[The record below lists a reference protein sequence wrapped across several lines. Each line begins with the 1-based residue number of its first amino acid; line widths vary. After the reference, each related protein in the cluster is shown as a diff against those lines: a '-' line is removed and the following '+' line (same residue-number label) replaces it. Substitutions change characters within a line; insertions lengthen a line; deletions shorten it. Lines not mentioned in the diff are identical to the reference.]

1 MTQKSFPISAEFM
14 AAANTT
20 PEQYLKDYGQS
31 IESTEASDAF
41 WAKRAEL
48 IDWIKKPTK
57 VSNVNYDLDDF
68 HIKWFEDGELNISVN
83 CLDRHLEENPYK
95 PAIIWEGDHPSLH
108 KIISFKELHEAVC
121 RLGNSLR
128 KLGVVKGDRVTLYM
142 PMIPEAM
149 VAMLACARIG
159 AVHSV
164 VICGF
169 SAESLGNR

>member
-57 VSNVNYDLDDF
+57 VSNVNYDL
-68 HIKWFEDGELNISVN
+68 HG
-83 CLDRHLEENPYK
+83 
-95 PAIIWEGDHPSLH
+95 
-108 KIISFKELHEAVC
+108 
-121 RLGNSLR
+121 
-128 KLGVVKGDRVTLYM
+128 
-142 PMIPEAM
+142 
-149 VAMLACARIG
+149 
-159 AVHSV
+159 
-164 VICGF
+164 
-169 SAESLGNR
+169 